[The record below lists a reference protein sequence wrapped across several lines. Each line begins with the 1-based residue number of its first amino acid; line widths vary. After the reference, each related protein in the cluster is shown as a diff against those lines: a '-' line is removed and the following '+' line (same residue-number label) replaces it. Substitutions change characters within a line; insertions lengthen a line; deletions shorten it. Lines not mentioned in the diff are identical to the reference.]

1 MFGDLEQEVEPLSP
15 TKREIPCRVCE
26 RIYNGSLHFG
36 IEICRAC
43 AMFFRRS
50 VEGRKKFLCQKGGDG
65 CRLNASRRT
74 TCQKCRLIRCLTI
87 GLRPELVRPRV
98 PGRLPRWPSTLK
110 AQLLLTDGELLT
122 EMNDPK
128 DVWLLEDSLRGQ
140 ESSLSTTDTPIFR
153 PVPTNPAF
161 SSDSKPNLI
170 CKVLHNYRK
179 LYDDRCA
186 MEQTVPGPA
195 NVPTITSGGKTF
207 SLCTINRVSDILRKQ
222 ATYITRFIFETF
234 EDFET
239 FTSAEHEAMIA
250 GLFGALWELEGS
262 YWTYRIFPK
271 QQQQKHM
278 LTLTTYIDSTNLDYL
293 INDHTTEKMDITQ
306 LKQVITSLLVRIRST
321 LLDQMHR
328 IILSE
333 VEFVALIS
341 LTLWSQRF
349 HRGSEK
355 AERIASRYRAQIF
368 DDLHAHYRD
377 DRKMDN
383 YAARVGD
390 VMSLFVDLQMNNII
404 MKEDVELLK
413 LFNMYKS
420 DSYVYDCFNNVTSK
434 RI

>member
-65 CRLNASRRT
+65 CRLNV
-74 TCQKCRLIRCLTI
+74 
-87 GLRPELVRPRV
+87 VRPRV

-170 CKVLHNYRK
+170 CKVLHNYR
-179 LYDDRCA
+179 
-186 MEQTVPGPA
+186 
-195 NVPTITSGGKTF
+195 
-207 SLCTINRVSDILRKQ
+207 
-222 ATYITRFIFETF
+222 
-234 EDFET
+234 
-239 FTSAEHEAMIA
+239 
-250 GLFGALWELEGS
+250 
-262 YWTYRIFPK
+262 
-271 QQQQKHM
+271 HM

>member
-65 CRLNASRRT
+65 CRLNV
-74 TCQKCRLIRCLTI
+74 
-87 GLRPELVRPRV
+87 VRPRV

-306 LKQVITSLLVRIRST
+306 LKQ
-321 LLDQMHR
+321 
-328 IILSE
+328 
-333 VEFVALIS
+333 
-341 LTLWSQRF
+341 
-349 HRGSEK
+349 
-355 AERIASRYRAQIF
+355 
-368 DDLHAHYRD
+368 D